1 MEMNTPAWLQQ
12 ESHTVP
18 APAVAAPGITS
29 VPPPA
34 PPAAGAPPMAAAAE
48 EDDDPDLPGIILTMR
63 LANMGVAAALIVISV
78 RVVFSMECI
87 TVATV

>member
-1 MEMNTPAWLQQ
+1 
-12 ESHTVP
+12 
-18 APAVAAPGITS
+18 
-29 VPPPA
+29 
-34 PPAAGAPPMAAAAE
+34 MAAAAE